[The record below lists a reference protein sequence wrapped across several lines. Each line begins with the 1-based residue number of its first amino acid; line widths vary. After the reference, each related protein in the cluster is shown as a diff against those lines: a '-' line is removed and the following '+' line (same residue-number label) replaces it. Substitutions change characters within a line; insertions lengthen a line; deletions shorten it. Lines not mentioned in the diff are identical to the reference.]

1 VHVSSPGQC
10 LLNSLLYLLFVV
22 MSDYLTKRAEGVL
35 ELRIL
40 KFFYGFVDLGW
51 LVWICQSQ
59 LLQRV
64 DPSGKVDRSN

>member
-1 VHVSSPGQC
+1 
-10 LLNSLLYLLFVV
+10 